1 MDNRDGC
8 PTATMRILGVDHGS
22 KRIGLAVSD
31 ETGTV
36 ATPVGY
42 VTSVAELLRIA
53 AERGAQQIVVGI
65 PRRLDGSDSE
75 QTARTLAFIAA
86 LVKAT
91 TLRVTHWDER
101 LTTAQA
107 ERVLIEGN
115 VRRAN
120 RREKRDQLAAQLLL
134 QSYLD
139 ATTAKAARMR
149 DEQ

>member
-8 PTATMRILGVDHGS
+8 PTLTMRILGVDQGS
-22 KRIGLAVSD
+22 KRIGLAISD

-42 VTSVAELLRIA
+42 VSSLAELLRVA
-53 AERGAQQIVVGI
+53 AERGAQQIVVGV
-65 PRRLDGSDSE
+65 PRRLDGTASG
-75 QTARTLAFIAA
+75 QTDRTLAFIAT
-86 LVKAT
+86 LEKTT
-91 TLRVTHWDER
+91 TLPVARWDER

-115 VRRAN
+115 VRRAD

-139 ATTAKAARMR
+139 AQNAARMR
-149 DEQ
+149 DEG